1 MKTYKLSDISI
12 YPFNENG
19 LIDVLYLFVGHI
31 KTKYIFSMYN

>member
-19 LIDVLYLFVGHI
+19 KKFVDELH
-31 KTKYIFSMYN
+31 KYE